1 MAKFHVGQ
9 MVKYVGREGYWSP
22 PVGTV
27 GTVLK
32 INHWGTNFLVEFPKG
47 SILVKFPKDFIV
59 SLNGFPN
66 GSHFWYDED
75 ELEPVSD
82 QDMIE
87 KVKVRCIKRNWGW
100 TKV

>member
-32 INHWGTNFLVEFPKG
+32 INNWDTNFLVEFPKG
-47 SILVKFPKDFIV
+47 SIV
-59 SLNGFPN
+59 SLDSFPE
-66 GSHFWYDED
+66 SSYFWYEEE
-75 ELEPVSD
+75 ELEPANA
-82 QDMIE
+82 QDTTEQI
-87 KVKVRCIKRNWGW
+87 KVRCAKHGWGW
-100 TKV
+100 AKA

>member
-1 MAKFHVGQ
+1 

-32 INHWGTNFLVEFPKG
+32 INNWGTNFLVEFPKG
-47 SILVKFPKDFIV
+47 SIV
-59 SLNGFPN
+59 SLDSFPD

-75 ELEPVSD
+75 ELELVDD
-82 QDMIE
+82 QDATKEI
-87 KVKVRCIKRNWGW
+87 KVRWARHEWGW
-100 TKV
+100 AKV

>member
-1 MAKFHVGQ
+1 MAKFHVRQ
-9 MVKYVGREGYWSP
+9 MVKYVGREGFWSP

-32 INHWGTNFLVEFPKG
+32 INNWGTNFLVEFPKG
-47 SILVKFPKDFIV
+47 SIV
-59 SLNGFPN
+59 SLDTFSN

-75 ELEPVSD
+75 ELEPAID
-82 QDMIE
+82 QDMIK
-87 KVKVRCIKRNWGW
+87 KVKVRCAEQNWGW

>member
-1 MAKFHVGQ
+1 MAKFHLGQ
-9 MVKYVGREGYWSP
+9 MVKYVGREEYWNP
-22 PVGTV
+22 PVGTI

-47 SILVKFPKDFIV
+47 SIV
-59 SLNGFPN
+59 SLDSFPE

-75 ELEPVSD
+75 ELEPAND
-82 QDMIE
+82 QDMIR

-100 TKV
+100 TKA

>member
-1 MAKFHVGQ
+1 MAKFHLGQ
-9 MVKYVGREGYWSP
+9 MVKYVGLEGYWSP

-32 INHWGTNFLVEFPKG
+32 INNWGTNFLVEFPKG
-47 SILVKFPKDFIV
+47 SIV
-59 SLNGFPN
+59 SFDSFPN

-75 ELEPVSD
+75 ELEPVDD
-82 QDMIE
+82 QDI
-87 KVKVRCIKRNWGW
+87 IKTAKALYIKQDWGW

>member
-1 MAKFHVGQ
+1 MAKFHLGQ

-32 INHWGTNFLVEFPKG
+32 INNWGTNFLVEFPKG
-47 SILVKFPKDFIV
+47 SIV
-59 SLNGFPN
+59 SLDSFPN
-66 GSHFWYDED
+66 NTHYWYSED
-75 ELEPVSD
+75 ELEPTND
-82 QDMIE
+82 QDMIK
-87 KVKVRCIKRNWGW
+87 KVKVRCIERNWEW